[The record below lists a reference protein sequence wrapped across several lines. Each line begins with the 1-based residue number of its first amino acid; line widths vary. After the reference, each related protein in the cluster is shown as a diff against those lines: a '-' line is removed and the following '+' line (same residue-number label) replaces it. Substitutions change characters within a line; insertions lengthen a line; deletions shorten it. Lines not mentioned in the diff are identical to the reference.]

1 MKRLI
6 ALFVITLIA
15 ALSLAVN
22 SKAAD
27 IKKADDTKP
36 VRILFVLGSPPFH
49 DIRTL
54 PPILEKVLD
63 QVGGFQV
70 TRLEPPKDKKPDDP
84 EHMLKLADVKRSDY
98 DVLVFYTSR
107 YELNEL
113 QERALEKFLEDGGGI
128 VGIHGASFSFPK
140 SKVWMRLIGAQFT
153 GHIPKTHPLNI
164 VIVDPKHPIT
174 AGVEPFTIIDE
185 EYKHKFADVDRHV
198 LGRFRERPPSS
209 DQKANMDII
218 WTREVGKGRV
228 FYCALGHDKDAWQ
241 NPSWQ
246 KLIVQGILW
255 AAGRPREVQI
265 PKSEGK

>member
-1 MKRLI
+1 MKKLI
-6 ALFVITLIA
+6 GMFGIS
-15 ALSLAVN
+15 LSVAMSLGVPTAV
-22 SKAAD
+22 S
-27 IKKADDTKP
+27 ADDTKP
-36 VRILFVLGSPPFH
+36 VRVLFVLGSPPFH

-63 QVGGFQV
+63 QEGGFQV
-70 TRLEPPKDKKPDDP
+70 TRLEPPKDKPPDDP
-84 EHMLKLADVKRSDY
+84 AHMLKLVDIKRSDY

-128 VGIHGASFSFPK
+128 VGIHGASFSFSK

-153 GHIPKTHPLNI
+153 GHIPGTHPLNI
-164 VIVDPKHPIT
+164 VIAEPKHPIM
-174 AGVEPFTIIDE
+174 AGIEPFTIIDE
-185 EYKHKFADVDRHV
+185 EYKHKFADVDRNV
-198 LGRFRERPPSS
+198 LGRFRERPPKS
-209 DQKANMDII
+209 DQKENMDII
-218 WTREVGKGRV
+218 WTREVDKGRV
-228 FYCALGHDKDAWQ
+228 FYCSLGHGKDAWE

-265 PKSEGK
+265 PKNETK